1 MDGLAFDSNAGV
13 QSVGDMPLERLHST
27 WMRAPNSTLSTQLI
41 KQLNPTI
48 QKAINAHVGSTASP
62 TIKSQAKL
70 MALEAAKSFQP
81 GKGANLGTHVF
92 SHLQGLKRYAGR
104 EGMVLSIPERMALQK
119 KKMDR
124 ATLDFR
130 GEFGRDPSDDELAS
144 RAGLTPK
151 EMAKLRRIP
160 AVINE
165 GRFYDSTRP
174 DATPDLPAVVNYERP
189 QKAWLNFIYHNASEK
204 DKVILEHSFGL
215 NSKPVLD
222 NRGIAA
228 RLGISPAAVSQKKNQ
243 LQAQLDAYYQQQHKV
258 F

>member
-1 MDGLAFDSNAGV
+1 MEGFAFDSGTGV
-13 QSVGDMPLERLHST
+13 QPVGDMPLERLHTT
-27 WMRAPNSTLSTQLI
+27 WLRTPNPTLSTQLI

-48 QKAINAHVGSTASP
+48 QKAITTHVGPTASP

-70 MALEAAKSFQP
+70 MALEAAKTFQP

-119 KKMDR
+119 KKLDK

-130 GEFGRDPSDDELAS
+130 GEFGRDPSDDELSS
-144 RAGLTPK
+144 RAGLSAK
-151 EMAKLRRIP
+151 ELAKLRALP

-165 GRFYDSTRP
+165 GRFYDTTRP
-174 DATPDLPAVVNYERP
+174 DASPDLPAVVNYEKP

-215 NSKPVLD
+215 NNKPVLD

-228 RLGISPAAVSQKKNQ
+228 KLGISPAAVSQKKNQ
-243 LQAQLDAYYQQQHKV
+243 LQSQLDAYHQQRI